1 LGLLISIALAML
13 IVIAETAFPHT
24 AMLGRIEKTTVYR
37 WVVCPMPGVCVL
49 GGGGGCGGEC
59 AGRPSLGTGSGDKSM
74 IGTYQQEIHGTCHIC
89 PFVHAFSR
97 HCVGFEHACV
107 RVVVCCSQA
116 S

>member
-49 GGGGGCGGEC
+49 GGGGGGCRG
-59 AGRPSLGTGSGDKSM
+59 
-74 IGTYQQEIHGTCHIC
+74 
-89 PFVHAFSR
+89 
-97 HCVGFEHACV
+97 
-107 RVVVCCSQA
+107 
-116 S
+116 

>member
-49 GGGGGCGGEC
+49 GGGGGC
-59 AGRPSLGTGSGDKSM
+59 LG
-74 IGTYQQEIHGTCHIC
+74 
-89 PFVHAFSR
+89 
-97 HCVGFEHACV
+97 
-107 RVVVCCSQA
+107 
-116 S
+116 